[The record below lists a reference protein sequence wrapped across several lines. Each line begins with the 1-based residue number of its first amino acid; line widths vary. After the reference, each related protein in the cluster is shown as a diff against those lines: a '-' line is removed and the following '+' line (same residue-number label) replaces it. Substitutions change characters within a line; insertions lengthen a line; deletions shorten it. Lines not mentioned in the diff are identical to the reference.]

1 MEQFDGAAPIP
12 GFLLTLAMG
21 IVLVAD
27 TIALLK
33 GFVGS
38 LAYVLWIFVVPVLAP
53 VALLL
58 PWFDAWVFGT
68 AVETLMVF
76 WIWVAWL
83 VPLGILVIVVGL
95 PEWIFPPSSG
105 SFCGPVLLNALSE
118 AAFLVFSPA

>member
-1 MEQFDGAAPIP
+1 MPWNNSMGLLQIP

-38 LAYVLWIFVVPVLAP
+38 LAYGLWIFVVPVLAP

-68 AVETLMVF
+68 AVNPMVF

-95 PEWIFPPSSG
+95 PELIRRFKS
-105 SFCGPVLLNALSE
+105 
-118 AAFLVFSPA
+118 